1 MTMTATCHTEHAA
14 TLGHRAA
21 ALIQRFALSC
31 ALLLGAAATASA
43 ADINRQA
50 EPNEFVE
57 QVALQALDVLKQDEG
72 ALRGDIS
79 AVNRIV
85 DQYVLPYVDFQRT
98 TRLAAGKYWREATPQ
113 QREALADAFR
123 GTLIR
128 TYSGALSQVDN
139 TTKVAMMPFRGDA
152 TKNDVVVRSRITPH
166 RGAEPVQVDY
176 RLNRAA
182 DGWIIYD
189 LNVEGIWLIENY
201 RNQFAQEIAKSGMDG
216 LIQAL
221 QQRNTSSES

>member
-1 MTMTATCHTEHAA
+1 MTMTASCHTEHAA

>member
-221 QQRNTSSES
+221 QQRNTSPES

>member
-113 QREALADAFR
+113 QRETLADAFR

-221 QQRNTSSES
+221 QQRNTSPES

>member
-1 MTMTATCHTEHAA
+1 MTATCHTEHAA

-221 QQRNTSSES
+221 QQRNTSPES

>member
-1 MTMTATCHTEHAA
+1 MTATCHTEHAA

>member
-1 MTMTATCHTEHAA
+1 MTLTAIRHTASAA
-14 TLGHRAA
+14 MLGRRAA
-21 ALIQRFALSC
+21 ALIQRLALSC
-31 ALLLGAAATASA
+31 TLLLGAAATAS

-57 QVALQALDVLKQDEG
+57 QVALQALDVLKQDQD
-72 ALRGDIS
+72 ALRGNIG

-85 DQYVLPYVDFQRT
+85 DLYVLPYVDFQRT
-98 TRLAAGKYWREATPQ
+98 TRLAAGKYWRDATPE
-113 QREALADAFR
+113 QRNALADAFR
-123 GTLIR
+123 GTLTR

-139 TTKVAMMPFRGDA
+139 STHVTMMPFRGDA
-152 TKNDVVVRSRITPH
+152 AQNDVVVRSRITPH

-176 RLNRAA
+176 RLNRTPE
-182 DGWIIYD
+182 GWIIYD

-201 RNQFAQEIAKSGMDG
+201 RNQFAQEIAKGGMDG

-221 QQRNTSSES
+221 QQRNTTPES